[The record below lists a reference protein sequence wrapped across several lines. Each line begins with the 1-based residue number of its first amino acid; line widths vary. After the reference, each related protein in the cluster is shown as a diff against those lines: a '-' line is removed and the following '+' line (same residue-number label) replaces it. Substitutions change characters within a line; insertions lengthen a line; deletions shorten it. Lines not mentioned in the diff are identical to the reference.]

1 MQLFYIENDDFLVS
15 LFEVLFKRSA
25 YSIFTTDETKSIH
38 LIEDQKP
45 ELVMIS
51 LNFDFDEIKHVIE
64 QIKGI
69 PNINIPVIAI
79 GDEDQVACM
88 KTQLLCDDFITKP
101 IAPLEA
107 LAQLEKYFKR
117 P

>member
-25 YSIFTTDETKSIH
+25 YSIFTTDEIKSIH
-38 LIEDQKP
+38 LIADQLP
-45 ELVMIS
+45 DIVMIS
-51 LNFDFDEIKHVIE
+51 LNFDFDELKDVIN

-69 PNINIPVIAI
+69 PNVNIPVIAI
-79 GDEDQVACM
+79 GDEDQVARM
-88 KTQLLCDDFITKP
+88 KTRSLCDDFITKP
-101 IAPLEA
+101 IAPFEA

>member
-1 MQLFYIENDDFLVS
+1 MQLFYIENEDFLVT
-15 LFEVLFKRSA
+15 LFEVLFKRST
-25 YSIFTTDETKSIH
+25 YSIFTTDDLQSIH
-38 LIEDQKP
+38 LIEDQLP
-45 ELVMIS
+45 DIVMIS
-51 LNFDFDEIKHVIE
+51 LNFNFDEIKDVVT

-69 PNINIPVIAI
+69 PDANITVIAI
-79 GDEDQVACM
+79 GDEVQVAQM

-101 IAPLEA
+101 IAPLNA